1 MEKTRVPAWTGWTEW
16 LNPPRVA
23 AELSVSYGTVL
34 AWTKR
39 EIDPLPMWYPPGN
52 RKQGRVRRD
61 ELNEWI
67 ERNWERKEGR

>member
-1 MEKTRVPAWTGWTEW
+1 MEKNRSPSWTGYTEW

-39 EIDPLPMWYPPGN
+39 ADDPLPMWYPPGN
-52 RKQGRVRRD
+52 RKQGRVYRPD
-61 ELNEWI
+61 LNDWAL
-67 ERNWERKEGR
+67 RNFRKEEA